1 MTRINDFALAY
12 NAAHEKAGLT
22 RISVSHILKKI
33 EEDPNYL
40 FSDDFQK
47 LGGHC
52 PVHHGTRSED
62 FDKVV
67 VNTTLSQ
74 LYPSLVQHIA
84 SRMPLEPDGRLILP
98 PAPESPY
105 RIDPNDKAAM
115 AAASPEVVCKV
126 LRDCMCHLLDA
137 LIREWAVGVF
147 AEEERCRQSG
157 DITTEA
163 AASFMLESKLST
175 CELYAPSDYNLLSI
189 TCTGSH
195 TALHV
200 CWSLIES
207 APLLVPGRD
216 DAFYDALLRRSGKHV
231 AALATGSLGMLVHY
245 LGAANIEADD
255 HQATH
260 VLPKD
265 QKAFFLD
272 TESDPDGLIL
282 LNTGPIK
289 PSAAKD
295 EHYYTGCPAVYTQG
309 MIKLYLELCLVVAE
323 QFDVYI
329 RLQERSS
336 AG

>member
-1 MTRINDFALAY
+1 MARINDFALAY
-12 NAAHEKAGLT
+12 NAAHEQAGLT

-40 FSDDFQK
+40 FGEDFGK

-52 PVHHGTRSED
+52 PIHHDTRSED
-62 FDKVV
+62 YDKVV
-67 VNTTLSQ
+67 VNTTLAL
-74 LYPSLVQHIA
+74 LYPSLVQHMA
-84 SRMPLEPDGRLILP
+84 ARMPLAEDGRLLV
-98 PAPESPY
+98 PAAPQSPY
-105 RIDPNDKAAM
+105 GLDPNNEPAMDAARPEIIC
-115 AAASPEVVCKV
+115 AA

-137 LIREWAVGVF
+137 LIREWAIGVF
-147 AEEERCRQSG
+147 AEEERCRQEG
-157 DITTEA
+157 EITDAA
-163 AASFMLESKLST
+163 AASFLLEQRLTT

-207 APLLVPGRD
+207 APLLAPGKT
-216 DAFYDALLRRSGKHV
+216 DAEYDALLRRSGRHM
-231 AALATGSLGMLVHY
+231 AALATGSLGMLVQY

-260 VLPKD
+260 VLPTD

-272 TESDPDGLIL
+272 YEADPEGVIL
-282 LNTGPIK
+282 LSTAPIK
-289 PSAAKD
+289 PSAQPG

-309 MIKLYLELCLVVAE
+309 MIKFYMELCLVVAD
-323 QFDVYI
+323 QYDVYK
-329 RLQERSS
+329 RLQRR
-336 AG
+336 